1 MKTKELPLIS
11 ILLLALYF
19 SFFYNIGSI
28 PLFNLDEG
36 AFSEATRQMIENGNF
51 LTTYLNEHLR
61 FDKPILIYWLQ
72 AYSIHFF
79 GLNEFALRLPSA
91 LSATFWAGGIY
102 LFVRKYYDYKKAFF
116 SSFLMITSLQISII
130 ADAAIA
136 DALLN
141 LFIALSMF
149 FIYLYWDK
157 RKNKYIYLTFL
168 AIGFGTLTK
177 GPVAIM
183 IPFVVSFIFFTI
195 NKEFKLW
202 LKTILNIKGIL
213 IFLAVTLP
221 WYGLEYLEQ
230 GQKFIDGFFLKH
242 NIQRFDSSLEHHKGS
257 IFYFIPVIIIG
268 LMPWT
273 LQLFKSF
280 KVKTNLEKYLL
291 IWFGFV
297 FLFFSLSGT
306 KLPHYVIY
314 GYTGII
320 ILMATR
326 NFFEYKYMV
335 IFPLILL
342 SLLFIFPI
350 VIHYIHIKDHFF
362 NYMMQTSS
370 HFFDIG
376 YRGGLVVSI
385 IILFSL
391 IFINISNNKKLV
403 IMGFVFIFTINSIV
417 LPTIANIKEQPIKN
431 LALFAKKN
439 YPNTQICMKGIN
451 VPTFSVYLQRIT
463 PHKDCEIIL
472 TKAYNKYENYIPIK
486 KDGAYMLMKMV
497 K

>member
-1 MKTKELPLIS
+1 MKTKEIPYII
-11 ILLLALYF
+11 ILLFAVYF

-36 AFSEATRQMIENGNF
+36 AFSEATRQMIESGNF

-91 LSATFWAGGIY
+91 ISASLWAMAIY
-102 LFVRKYYDYKKAFF
+102 LFVRYFYDYKKAFF
-116 SSFLMITSLQISII
+116 SSFIMITSLQISII

-157 RKNKYIYLTFL
+157 RENKYIYLTF
-168 AIGFGTLTK
+168 ASIGFGTLTK

-183 IPFVVSFIFFTI
+183 IPFVVSLIFFSI

-202 LKTILNIKGIL
+202 IKTILNPKGIL
-213 IFLAVTLP
+213 IFLAITLP
-221 WYGLEYLEQ
+221 WYLLEYIDQ
-230 GQKFIDGFFLKH
+230 GQKFIDGFFLK
-242 NIQRFDSSLEHHKGS
+242 NNLQRFDSSLEHHKGS
-257 IFYFIPVIIIG
+257 IFYFIPVLIIG

-297 FLFFSLSGT
+297 FLFFSFSGT

-326 NFFEYKYMV
+326 EFFDYKYMV
-335 IFPLILL
+335 IFPIT
-342 SLLFIFPI
+342 LLFLLFLFPI
-350 VIHYIHIKDHFF
+350 VIDYIHIKDHFF

-370 HFFDIG
+370 KFFDIG
-376 YRGGLVVSI
+376 YRGGLVVSML
-385 IILFSL
+385 ILFSL
-391 IFINISNNKKLV
+391 IFVKISNTKKLI
-403 IMGFVFIFTINSIV
+403 IMGFVFIFTINSV
-417 LPTIANIKEQPIKN
+417 VMPTIAKIKEQPIKN
-431 LALFAKKN
+431 LALFVKKN
-439 YPNTQICMKGIN
+439 YPNSEVCMKGIN
-451 VPTFSVYLQRIT
+451 VPTFSVYVEKIT

-472 TKAYNKYENYIPIK
+472 TKAYNKYENYTPLK
-486 KDGAYMLMKMV
+486 KDGAYMIMKQ